1 MKFVHMFVLTF
12 TLLFVSGC
20 ENAASVASRNIADA
34 AENFEI
40 QRRIVFINGITDK
53 YLLSIEGLCSIEV
66 QSGQRQLEVTCK
78 TGAGQFKKH
87 HLGLS
92 DNTTYFSE
100 QLDAANV
107 SEYHYR
113 VMFRPATIVP
123 DVKVDL

>member
-1 MKFVHMFVLTF
+1 MKIVQLFILTVAM
-12 TLLFVSGC
+12 LFVAGC
-20 ENAASVASRNIADA
+20 ENAATVASRNIANA

-66 QSGQRQLEVTCK
+66 QSGQKQLEVTCK
-78 TGAGQFKKH
+78 TAPGQFKKH

-113 VMFRPATIVP
+113 VMFRPATIIP
-123 DVKVDL
+123 DIKVDL